1 MQSKT
6 WTSMIGGLCLAAV
19 MSAPVPAQ
27 AFGFA
32 GWGGKLGYINPED
45 LEGTLT
51 VGAHLEFAQSGSR
64 LHLLPSVMY
73 WNTNGLSDFS
83 ANGDLY
89 YHFVPEGLVTPY
101 VGAGLGLQF
110 VDGEGS
116 GRAETDVGANLFGG
130 VKFPSP
136 VANYFLEGR
145 YTASDISQF
154 AILGGITFN
163 YWSAR

>member
-1 MQSKT
+1 MRSKI
-6 WTSMIGGLCLAAV
+6 WWSRFSGFFLAAV
-19 MSAPVPAQ
+19 LAAPIPAH

-32 GWGGKLGYINPED
+32 GWGGKLGYISPES

-89 YHFVPEGLVTPY
+89 YHFVHEGMVTPY
-101 VGAGLGLQF
+101 VGAGLGLQW
-110 VDGEGS
+110 VDSDGS
-116 GRAETDVGANLFGG
+116 RGAETDLGANLFGG
-130 VKFPSP
+130 LKFPSP
-136 VANYFLEGR
+136 AASYFLEGR